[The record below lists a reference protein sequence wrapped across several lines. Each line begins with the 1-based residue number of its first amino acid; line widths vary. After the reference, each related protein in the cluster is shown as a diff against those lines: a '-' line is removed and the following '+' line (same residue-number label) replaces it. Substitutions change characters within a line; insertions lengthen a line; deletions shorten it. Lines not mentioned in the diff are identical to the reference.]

1 MWEAIWATP
10 LPQDKAMLHQALGG
24 CPSHPHFPQGLHLLS
39 GVASLKPASVPLPAQ
54 SLAQAD
60 LAPVPLPVSETLPRP
75 QTGLFGK
82 GRAFPFCL
90 GFSPC
95 LSVCGGGVGPLV
107 GLKAFSQRHGAG
119 RTHWNTGQAEGWEF
133 SSPAPACLGL

>member
-1 MWEAIWATP
+1 MCGRPSGPPPCLRTKPCCTRPLAAVPATP
-10 LPQDKAMLHQALGG
+10 TTLRAYTCSLGWQVLSLPPYL
-24 CPSHPHFPQGLHLLS
+24 
-39 GVASLKPASVPLPAQ
+39 AQ